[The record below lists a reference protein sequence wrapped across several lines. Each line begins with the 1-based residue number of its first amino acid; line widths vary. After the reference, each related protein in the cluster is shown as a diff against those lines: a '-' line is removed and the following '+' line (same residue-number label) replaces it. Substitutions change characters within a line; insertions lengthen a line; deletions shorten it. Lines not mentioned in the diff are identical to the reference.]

1 MNVRPN
7 TGSSRAVSDRAS
19 THALLNCLIKEYA
32 LPNGWIAYRWPAD
45 SRGLGELRGQQGQ
58 PLDLHWPG
66 EHGFDCCLL
75 VDRRAYLGQH
85 RYLSDP
91 YVRLSGVHE
100 WRACSFLQL
109 AEVLIAAVAADD
121 GEVNAE
127 LFEQMRQSER
137 GIAEMLAANAAVQDA
152 PRDYLASEQRL
163 WFGHPTHPAPKARQ
177 WPDSM
182 NSRRYSP
189 EFQALTPLHQ
199 FSFPRE
205 GFECRTNG
213 LATADV
219 EAAVGRQGVE
229 ADRVVLSMHPVQAA
243 LFKQDPRATRLLADG
258 TCRDLGE
265 SGFSA
270 APTASLRTWYVKD
283 HPYFI
288 KGSLNVRITNCV
300 RKNAW
305 YEIESALVIDRL
317 FQRLKAQRDH
327 TLASMQLA
335 REPASVHWA
344 PLSGDDEERRWFTE
358 QTGIVLRENFCVDE
372 GESRCLMAGGLF
384 GRDVD
389 LSPWVGRVIGDRDP
403 VAWFEAYLEALVM
416 PVLSLFFRH
425 GVVLEPHLQN
435 CVLIHDHGWPRAVL
449 IRDFEGTKVT
459 AEHGARWLE
468 EGLAPRV
475 RESLIYPRA
484 QGWCR
489 VAYCLFVNHLAE
501 AILALS
507 WHRPAL
513 GERLWLSVHAHLVSV
528 RRRLGVSTPE
538 LDAVIA
544 GGAIPCKTNLK
555 VRLMGA
561 SDRQSLYVQLPSPW
575 RREVAC
581 A

>member
-1 MNVRPN
+1 MNVRPD
-7 TGSSRAVSDRAS
+7 TGASRAVSDRAS
-19 THALLNCLIKEYA
+19 SHALLNCIVKEYA
-32 LPNGWIAYRWPAD
+32 LPNDWIDYRWPTDA
-45 SRGLGELRGQQGQ
+45 RGLGHLSAEGGQ
-58 PLDLHWPG
+58 PLNLRWPG
-66 EHGFDCCLL
+66 EQGFEVFVL
-75 VDRRAYLGQH
+75 VDRQAYLGQH

-91 YVRLSGVHE
+91 HVRTRGASV
-100 WRACSFLQL
+100 WRACAFMQL
-109 AEVLIAAVAADD
+109 AEALVAAVADSE

-127 LFEQMRQSER
+127 LLAQMRQSER
-137 GIAEMLAANAAVQDA
+137 GMAEMLHQRAPARAA
-152 PRDYLASEQRL
+152 PRDYLESEQRL

-177 WPDSM
+177 WPASLEA
-182 NSRRYSP
+182 RRYAP
-189 EFQALTPLHQ
+189 ECQALTRLHQ

-205 GFECRTNG
+205 GFVCRANG
-213 LATADV
+213 LSPAEV
-219 EAAVGRQGVE
+219 ESAIGQQEGDGE
-229 ADRVVLSMHPVQAA
+229 RVVLSLHPVQAT
-243 LFKQDPRATRLLADG
+243 LFKQDPRAARLLANG
-258 TCRDLGE
+258 TLRDLGE
-265 SGFSA
+265 SGFLA

-305 YEIESALVIDRL
+305 YELESALVIDRL
-317 FQRLKAQRDH
+317 FQRLSLRRDA
-327 TLASMQLA
+327 TLEALRLA

-344 PLSGDDEERRWFTE
+344 PPGAADRRWFTE

-468 EGLAPRV
+468 GELAPEV
-475 RESLIYPRA
+475 RESLVYSRA
-484 QGWCR
+484 QGWRR

-507 WHRPAL
+507 WHHPAL
-513 GERLWLSVHAHLVSV
+513 GERLWQCVHTQLAGV
-528 RRRLGVSTPE
+528 RRRLGVATPE
-538 LDAVIA
+538 LDGVIA

-561 SDRQSLYVQLPSPW
+561 ADRQSPYVQLPSPW